1 VASSLAT
8 AITARTS
15 ALLHDREDLLTEI
28 ATNLRHAGA
37 LYQAD
42 RNGHLATAPR

>member
-1 VASSLAT
+1 MASSVAT
-8 AITARTS
+8 AITARAS
-15 ALLHDREDLLTEI
+15 ALLHDREVLLIEI

-37 LYQAD
+37 PYQAD